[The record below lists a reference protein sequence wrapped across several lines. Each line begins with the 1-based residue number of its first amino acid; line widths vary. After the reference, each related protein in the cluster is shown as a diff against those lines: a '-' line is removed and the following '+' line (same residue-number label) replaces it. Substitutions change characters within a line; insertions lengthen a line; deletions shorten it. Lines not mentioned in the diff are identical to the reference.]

1 MRRIILY
8 FIATIFIWV
17 VLSQCVIMRNR
28 WSDKKAV
35 RIFSRKKVS
44 LSIHD
49 TIIKNRHLH
58 FAISGSDSLPTLVF
72 IHGSPGSWMN
82 YAKYM
87 WDSTLLRK
95 FRMVSIDRPGF
106 GFSDFGSPLHVQ
118 QKCVLILPV
127 LQSLKNKKSFYLYG
141 HSMGGAIVTQLAATD
156 PRLFDA
162 MVIAAGSI
170 DYNQE
175 KKETWRKIMN
185 AKPLYWLLPGA
196 FGPSNTEL
204 LYLKSDLL
212 PLQQEFKKITC
223 KVHFIHGD
231 EDKWVPIANVDYGKK
246 MMINASLLT
255 SDTIKGAGHHIPW
268 KNKDRITELLLRLY

>member
-1 MRRIILY
+1 
-8 FIATIFIWV
+8 
-17 VLSQCVIMRNR
+17 MRNR

-35 RIFSRKKVS
+35 RIFSQKKVS

-58 FAISGSDSLPTLVF
+58 FAICVSDSLTTLVF
-72 IHGSPGSWMN
+72 FFGSSCSLMN
-82 YAKYM
+82 YAKYI
-87 WDSTLLRK
+87 WDSTLLKK
-95 FRMVSIDRPGF
+95 FRMVSIDRPSF
-106 GFSDFGSPLHVQ
+106 GYSDFGSPLHLQ
-118 QKCVLILPV
+118 QQCALILPV
-127 LQSLKNKKSFYLYG
+127 LQSLKNQKSFYLYG
-141 HSMGGAIVTQLAATD
+141 HSMGGAIVIQLAATD

-212 PLQQEFKKITC
+212 PLQ
-223 KVHFIHGD
+223 
-231 EDKWVPIANVDYGKK
+231 
-246 MMINASLLT
+246 
-255 SDTIKGAGHHIPW
+255 
-268 KNKDRITELLLRLY
+268 